1 MLPPIMA
8 CEFIYSFSVN
18 LASRDDATHHQLV
31 ARPLDPL
38 RQSIWTAE
46 DAAGREPFEA
56 AWSGALQPNPSAMA
70 LSVHAVAVAVAT
82 PCLLPPPSH
91 HRSAPGLVA
100 PLRPVLPVVASLRS
114 GPSSS
119 RWTRRASVRV
129 RASAGGGGGR
139 RRESPYEVL
148 GVSPS
153 AAPVEIKRA
162 YRRLALKY
170 HPDVNKEA
178 NAQEKFLR
186 IKHAYNTLMNS
197 ESRSKYASSS
207 SRPDSSWSPRSRKP
221 ADAEEDFYGFG
232 DFLKDLQSE
241 FQNWEAGLNSE
252 QKPKSLWEE
261 LSAIGEEFVEFLE
274 NELNIDGSSTEDDDR
289 NDPYTQF
296 GGKGGNAEGDK
307 KGTSSSDDGVSDIE
321 SVLEQLKKELGLS

>member
-1 MLPPIMA
+1 
-8 CEFIYSFSVN
+8 
-18 LASRDDATHHQLV
+18 
-31 ARPLDPL
+31 
-38 RQSIWTAE
+38 
-46 DAAGREPFEA
+46 
-56 AWSGALQPNPSAMA
+56 MA
-70 LSVHAVAVAVAT
+70 LSVHAAAVAA
-82 PCLLPPPSH
+82 PRLLPRPPL
-91 HRSAPGLVA
+91 HRPAPGTA
-100 PLRPVLPVVASLRS
+100 PPLLPLLRAVASLRS

-129 RASAGGGGGR
+129 RAGAGGGGR

-148 GVSPS
+148 GVAPS
-153 AAPVEIKRA
+153 AAPADIKRA

-197 ESRSKYASSS
+197 ESPSKYASSS
-207 SRPDSSWSPRSRKP
+207 SSSSSSPDSSWSPGSSKP

-232 DFLKDLQSE
+232 DFLKDLQTE

-274 NELNIDGSSTEDDDR
+274 NELNIEGSSNEDDDG

-296 GGKGGNAEGDK
+296 GGKGGNAQGDK